1 LDLFYRFGFYSLS
14 VRVVPRDDPGTWLI
28 REPTAKVFDDNS
40 VVQVDR
46 QGANTFDKQPFQ
58 V

>member
-1 LDLFYRFGFYSLS
+1 LS

-40 VVQVDR
+40 VVEVDR